1 MTHDD
6 EVTVPSNGFPVFVYI
21 DFVERAGI
29 IVFTNHGAMSRVV
42 TRRGDGALL
51 THLDARTE
59 KLLHAP
65 HACYVWLIGGVG
77 TPHLQS
83 EGWSD

>member
-1 MTHDD
+1 MIHDD
-6 EVTVPSNGFPVFVYI
+6 EVTVPGNGFPIFVYR

-29 IVFTNHGAMSRVV
+29 IVFTSHGAMSRVI

-51 THLDARTE
+51 THLDVRTV

-65 HACYVWLIGGVG
+65 HIGYVWLLGGVRL
-77 TPHLQS
+77 PHLQS
-83 EGWSD
+83 DGWGE